1 MTVVVSADALSAE
14 YAGDTH
20 YFCGEGCKQA
30 FERQHA
36 SA

>member
-1 MTVVVSADALSAE
+1 MTVALSPDALAVE

-20 YFCGEGCKQA
+20 YFCGEGCKLA

-36 SA
+36 A